1 MKKKWSAKL
10 VLIIFIALVAL
21 AVNWVKPLK
30 MGLDLQ
36 GGTHLVLETD
46 MSQIIEADRADALN
60 SVKEIIARRVDLY
73 GVAEPVIQTAKV
85 GDSNRLIVEL
95 PGIKDVDQAVELIG
109 QTAQLDFRADVGSES

>member
-36 GGTHLVLETD
+36 GGTHLVLDTD
-46 MSQIIEADRADALN
+46 MSQIAEVDRSDALN
-60 SVKEIIARRVDLY
+60 
-73 GVAEPVIQTAKV
+73 
-85 GDSNRLIVEL
+85 
-95 PGIKDVDQAVELIG
+95 
-109 QTAQLDFRADVGSES
+109 